1 MITLG
6 VIAGI
11 GNNAAKFDSPGGN
24 CNQLLELIDVWL
36 GSSPTRESEDEMVI
50 RPADDCQLGIVA
62 VSHLF
67 PRVSCAIP
75 TFDEITAGG
84 GRLQPG

>member
-11 GNNAAKFDSPGGN
+11 GNNAAKFDAPGGN

-62 VSHLF
+62 VSHRF
-67 PRVSCAIP
+67 PGISLSIP
-75 TFDEITAGG
+75 TFDEIVTRGSA
-84 GRLQPG
+84 LQPR